1 MLIWRSPSIA
11 WWLRSGRK
19 FREKLQNRL
28 STANVFSVNAFSCR
42 KLAFSAAN
50 ERCGSSPKLP
60 KPVEFLKKLPL
71 EKINFLNRPMSVLHV
86 RIVDFDL
93 QIISYPLVLP
103 DLNLEFGKAVKI
115 SPQYHVIS
123 AKIFLQFPFTALC
136 NNYFLPIP

>member
-28 STANVFSVNAFSCR
+28 SAANVFSVNAFSCR

-71 EKINFLNRPMSVLHV
+71 EKINFLNRPMSILHV
-86 RIVDFDL
+86 QIVDFDP
-93 QIISYPLVLP
+93 QIIRYLLVLS
-103 DLNLEFGKAVKI
+103 DFNLEFGKAVKI
-115 SPQYHVIS
+115 SPQDHVIS
-123 AKIFLQFPFTALC
+123 AEKSS
-136 NNYFLPIP
+136 